1 MSYDLKRSHFSV
13 ILERAVA
20 TGETITEEGQ
30 LLIATLDASTGTE
43 VVQEAAG
50 GASEIVCGWAI
61 RDNADNSTTSVV
73 ENGTIPATGTLTI
86 QLSNNNLVA
95 STPGDGSTSQMRV
108 VASSTGALTL
118 VDAASPASGQCA
130 NEPATG
136 LLTFHGDEAGQTV
149 VVTYRYNLTVAEA
162 RLSFFQRNINNE
174 AGALFGQV
182 GCGHGHGEIYTDM
195 FDATV
200 DWSAAGVIPESAA
213 GGTVSSG
220 GSGASIDARVIS
232 VPNVN
237 NPLLGLAFNIG
248 GTANTPD
255 TA

>member
-30 LLIATLDASTGTE
+30 LLIATLYASTGSE
-43 VVQEAAG
+43 VVQAAAG
-50 GASEIVCGWAI
+50 GASEVLCGWSV

-73 ENGTIPATGTLTI
+73 EEATIPATGTLTV
-86 QLSNNNLVA
+86 QLSNNNLVTA
-95 STPGDGSTSQMRV
+95 IADDGAQSQMRV
-108 VASSTGALTL
+108 VASSTGNLTL
-118 VDAASPASGQCA
+118 VDAANPSSGECA

-136 LLTFHGDEAGQTV
+136 LLTFHGDEAGQTI

-220 GSGASIDARVIS
+220 GSGASLDARVIA

-248 GTANTPD
+248 GASTSPD
-255 TA
+255 S

>member
-13 ILERAVA
+13 ILERVVA
-20 TGETITEEGQ
+20 TGETITEEGV
-30 LLIATLDASTGTE
+30 LLQATLDASTGTE
-43 VVQEAAG
+43 VVAVATADSGLQIAG
-50 GASEIVCGWAI
+50 FAI

-95 STPGDGSTSQMRV
+95 STPGDGSTSSMRV
-108 VASSTGALTL
+108 VASSTGNLTL

-136 LLTFHGDEAGQTV
+136 LLTFHEDEAGQTV

-162 RLSFFQRNINNE
+162 RLLFFQRNINNE

-182 GCGHGHGEIYTDM
+182 GCGHGHGEIYTDQ
-195 FDATV
+195 FDATI
-200 DWSAAGVIPESAA
+200 DWSTVAVGAIHSADDGLVSET
-213 GGTVSSG
+213 GGT
-220 GSGASIDARVIS
+220 AIDARVIS

-248 GTANTPD
+248 GALT
-255 TA
+255 

>member
-13 ILERAVA
+13 ILERKVI
-20 TGETITEEGQ
+20 TGGTITEEGQ
-30 LLIATLDASTGTE
+30 LLVATLDASTGEE
-43 VVQEAAG
+43 VVAACTATG
-50 GASEIVCGWAI
+50 SLVVAGWSI

-73 ENGTIPATGTLTI
+73 EEATIPASGTLTV

-95 STPGDGSTSQMRV
+95 STPGDGSTSSMRV

-136 LLTFHGDEAGQTV
+136 LLTFHADEAGQTI

-182 GCGHGHGEIYTDM
+182 GCGHGHGEIFTDQY
-195 FDATV
+195 DATV
-200 DWSAAGVIPESAA
+200 NWGAAAVVPETGAAG
-213 GGTVSSG
+213 TVTNG
-220 GSGASIDARVIS
+220 GSGTTLDARVIS

-237 NPLLGLAFNIG
+237 NPLLGLAFSIG
-248 GTANTPD
+248 GATT
-255 TA
+255 